1 MKLSSLLTVGL
12 ALAAMPLVALAQSLA
27 IDSKNAPGST
37 KALFRISK
45 PGSYHLTGN
54 ITGVAGKAGI
64 EIASSNVSL
73 DLRGF
78 TLQGNAQSLEGIR
91 IPVSLNLE
99 NVTVS
104 NGAITQWGKDGLGLI
119 NMEGDES
126 CVVETTVISN
136 IQSSRNLGAGI
147 RVTGGSVVRDCT
159 AVFNGG
165 AGVVAGENSTIERVT
180 AAGNAWEGIWL
191 ASGVARGCTSR
202 ENNAN
207 GFTLTGSGLIVDST
221 ASGNKKAGFESFF
234 SGVISHCNAET
245 NSGWG
250 FLVGTSGRIEN
261 SNARR
266 NLLGGIR
273 AVSGYATI
281 LSNTIGFNLGQAA
294 TGILSYGGHNRIE
307 GNHVTA
313 LGVGIHLAGNSGNS
327 VILDNV
333 TVGCDLG
340 LKVDSSVNFIAR
352 NIARNNQNKNFE
364 IVSGNR
370 AGSIVVPPASGAITN
385 VGTGQSKG
393 IGSTDPWA
401 NISF

>member
-1 MKLSSLLTVGL
+1 MKLSSFLTLGL

-27 IDSKNAPGST
+27 VDSKNTPGSG
-37 KALFRISK
+37 KVLFRINK

-54 ITGVAGKAGI
+54 ITGVPGKAGI

-78 TLQGNAQSLEGIR
+78 TLQGKAQSLEGIR
-91 IPVSLNLE
+91 IPVSSTLE

-104 NGAITQWGKDGLGLI
+104 NGAITQWGKDGLALI
-119 NMEGDES
+119 NMEGDET
-126 CVVETTVISN
+126 CVVEATVITH
-136 IQSSRNLGAGI
+136 IQSSRNLGVGI

-159 AVFNGG
+159 ALFNGG

-180 AAGNAWEGIWL
+180 ATGNTGEGIWL
-191 ASGVARGCTSR
+191 SSGVARGCTSR
-202 ENNAN
+202 ENQSN

-221 ASGNKKAGFESFF
+221 ASGNKKTGFESSF
-234 SGVISHCNAET
+234 SGVISHCNAEA

-250 FLVGTSGRIEN
+250 FLIGANGRIEN
-261 SNARR
+261 SSARR

-273 AVSGYATI
+273 ATTGYASI
-281 LSNTIGFNLGQAA
+281 LSNTVGFNLGQAA
-294 TGILSYGGHNRIE
+294 TGIVSFGGHNRIE

-313 LGVGIHLAGNSGNS
+313 LGVGIHLAGTSGNS
-327 VILDNV
+327 VVLDNV
-333 TVGCDLG
+333 VAGCDLG

-370 AGSIVVPPASGAITN
+370 AGSIVVPPANGAITN